1 MNDLRRIIM
10 YTKQEISRQ
19 KQAFWTAFGQYMKPV
34 LSADGEK
41 ISWLNYKTG
50 NRYIHFKMD
59 ADSRQARIAVLI
71 QQPGGDRV
79 YFERF
84 LQMKA
89 IFEETLAEQD
99 WVWERDHTD
108 EQGRAVSLVH
118 KTLTGVN
125 LFKRDDWPAIIS
137 FLKPRIIALDGLWS
151 MVRYQFSSL

>member
-10 YTKQEISRQ
+10 YTKQEISRH

-79 YFERF
+79 YFERLAGDHF
-84 LQMKA
+84 VFEAADHRFGWLLEHGSVS
-89 IFEETLAEQD
+89 IFESLKGAVNCKRLNIHCT
-99 WVWERDHTD
+99 HT
-108 EQGRAVSLVH
+108 
-118 KTLTGVN
+118 
-125 LFKRDDWPAIIS
+125 
-137 FLKPRIIALDGLWS
+137 
-151 MVRYQFSSL
+151 